1 MDRKLLAWGRA
12 ATARGRHRAPG
23 THPPGTHPFPGPWL
37 FTGAAAHGEAPARRK
52 QPFPALWLFTDSHR
66 LPDPRGAVSRL
77 PRGRAGVVFRHDAH
91 PHRAAL
97 GRALARICRA
107 RRLCL
112 VVAGDTRLAA
122 ALGAGAHLRGGRW
135 PGPIRV
141 RARPGGFVTS
151 SAHDAADLR
160 RAARAGAGLVFLS
173 PAFATASHPGAP
185 SLGAARWSSLARR
198 ARVPVAALGGIDGGS
213 ARRLPIRFCHAVGA
227 IGALA

>member
-1 MDRKLLAWGRA
+1 MDPKLLAWGHA

-23 THPPGTHPFPGPWL
+23 THPFPGPWL
-37 FTGAAAHGEAPARRK
+37 FTAAAAHVEAPAWRK
-52 QPFPALWLFTDSHR
+52 QPFPALWLFTDCRR

-135 PGPIRV
+135 PGPVRV
-141 RARPGGFVTS
+141 KSFVTS

-213 ARRLPIRFCHAVGA
+213 ARRLPIRFCHAAGA